1 MDKSRRDLLA
11 LSAAAA
17 AAALLRCGEASS
29 RAPAP
34 APGSAPAKP
43 AALPPPIAPGR
54 YAQRREKVAARMQEE
69 KIDALLLT
77 PSPSLL
83 YLTGA
88 DLWRSERLIAF
99 VLHSDGSSESLG
111 PAFEAERLTAS
122 GLPGTLTTWEESED
136 PVAKLVVI
144 LTRKAPAPTL
154 SVEGTTWLDDLAPLS
169 RRIPGARIASATPL
183 ISPFRMRKEPEEVDL
198 IRAGALITV
207 AVIGKLMEEIEEGR
221 TEAETLARAKAI
233 ARASGVELDG
243 LVQFGANSAVPHRA
257 PGDTKLRQGDV
268 ALFDLGVKV
277 HGYSSDVTRTF
288 AFGRAPERFSQ
299 VHETVRA
306 AQEAGFRAARAGI
319 PASAADEAARSIIRR
334 AGFARFF
341 THRLGHGLGLQIHEP
356 PYLVAGNPVALAEGM
371 TVTVEPGIYLPGEFG
386 VRLEDDVLVQTTGSQ
401 VLSAE
406 TGAPE
411 RTPA

>member
-1 MDKSRRDLLA
+1 LDKSRRDLLA
-11 LSAAAA
+11 LSATAA
-17 AAALLRCGEASS
+17 AAALLRCGGDAASS
-29 RAPAP
+29 RAPADDP
-34 APGSAPAKP
+34 ATRPPAKP
-43 AALPPPIAPGR
+43 AALPPPIPAER
-54 YAQRREKVAARMQEE
+54 YAQRRDKVAARMQED

-99 VLHSDGSSESLG
+99 VLHRDGSCESLG
-111 PAFEAERLTAS
+111 PAFEAERLTGS

-136 PVAKLVVI
+136 PQAKLVGI
-144 LTRKAPAPTL
+144 LTRKTAAPTL

-169 RRIPGARIASATPL
+169 RRMPGARVASATPL

-198 IRAGALITV
+198 IRAGARITV
-207 AVIGKLMEEIEEGR
+207 AVIGKLMEELKEGQTEEH
-221 TEAETLARAKAI
+221 TLARARAL
-233 ARASGVELDG
+233 ARESGVELDG

-257 PGDTKLRQGDV
+257 PGGAKLREGEV
-268 ALFDLGVKV
+268 ALFDLGVRV
-277 HGYSSDVTRTF
+277 HGYSSDVTRTY
-288 AFGRAPERFSQ
+288 AFGRPPERFSQ

-319 PASAADEAARSIIRR
+319 PASATDEAARSIIRK
-334 AGFARFF
+334 AGFARYF

-356 PYLVAGNPVALAEGM
+356 PYLVAGNPIALAEGM

-386 VRLEDDVLVQTTGSQ
+386 VRLEDDVLVQATGSE
-401 VLSAE
+401 VLSSD
-406 TGAPE
+406 AP
-411 RTPA
+411 A

>member
-17 AAALLRCGEASS
+17 AAALLRCGDAASRS
-29 RAPAP
+29 PSPDAQ
-34 APGSAPAKP
+34 AKP
-43 AALPPPIAPGR
+43 AARPASLPPPIPPER
-54 YAQRREKVAARMQEE
+54 YAARREKVAERMAQEG
-69 KIDALLLT
+69 IDALLLT

-88 DLWRSERLIAF
+88 DLGRSERLIAM
-99 VLHSDGSSESLG
+99 VLRRDGTCESLG
-111 PAFEAERLTAS
+111 PAFEAERLTGS
-122 GLPGTLTTWEESED
+122 GMPGRLTTWEESQD
-136 PVAKLVVI
+136 PVAALVGI
-144 LTRKAPAPTL
+144 LTRVGASPRL

-169 RRIPGARIASATPL
+169 RRMPGARISSATPL
-183 ISPFRMRKEPEEVDL
+183 LGEFRMRKEPEEVEL
-198 IRAGALITV
+198 IRAGAQITV
-207 AVIGKLMEEIEEGR
+207 AAIGQLMKELKAGVSEEEL
-221 TEAETLARAKAI
+221 LARAQAI
-233 ARASGVELDG
+233 ARESGGELDG

-257 PGDTKLRQGDV
+257 PGSVRLRESDV
-268 ALFDLGVKV
+268 VLFDMGTKV

-288 AFGRAPERFSQ
+288 AFGRPPERYSQ

-334 AGFARFF
+334 AGFARYF
-341 THRLGHGLGLQIHEP
+341 THRLGHGIGLQGHEP
-356 PYLVAGNPVALAEGM
+356 PYLVAGNPLALAEGM

-386 VRLEDDVLVQTTGSQ
+386 VRLEDDVLVQATGSE

-406 TGAPE
+406 PGA
-411 RTPA
+411 